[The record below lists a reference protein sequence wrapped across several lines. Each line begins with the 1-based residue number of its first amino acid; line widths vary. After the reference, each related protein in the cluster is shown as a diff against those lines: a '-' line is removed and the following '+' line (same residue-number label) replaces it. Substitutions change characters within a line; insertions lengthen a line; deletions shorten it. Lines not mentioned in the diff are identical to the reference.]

1 MIPDVSI
8 DVLLYIF
15 LTGVFFLLGVQKDAV
30 RIVAAILSACVVLL
44 LWLTFPV
51 SAFIK
56 NTIPQMLLFLIIL
69 VLLYAAFM
77 KVRLFGEFQR
87 QLVPVLFLS
96 PLAAGLLLSG
106 FVSLMP
112 VHELLKLS
120 PLGSVIFGGF
130 YALFAWVVA
139 SVGGIVIFSQTK

>member
-15 LTGVFFLLGVQKDAV
+15 LTGVFFLLGIQKDAV

-69 VLLYAAFM
+69 V
-77 KVRLFGEFQR
+77 
-87 QLVPVLFLS
+87 
-96 PLAAGLLLSG
+96 LLSG